1 MRETKSHTLPR
12 GKVDHGIVYRRD
24 DEFCGW
30 VFTSGIW
37 DTADGSILVG
47 FKRNKN
53 LYRGAGDVHHD
64 NVTEEQKNEVM
75 LIRSYDR
82 GETWDESSL
91 VKIWE
96 RSISEGDVLAQGPQ
110 DYCDEE
116 PLDFTSKDVLVA
128 NGPVPVYGTPDTKC
142 WVRVSTDGGRH
153 WRRPLILPLTGLPAL
168 AGTSSSMVRQE
179 DGRSLLFLAA
189 ISADGWTRRPV
200 VYASLDGGTGWTFL
214 SFITPK
220 LDDGA
225 ADGDWKTSYRFGGHR
240 WFYCTG
246 IQLPNG
252 KILCS
257 VRCQRDPTGVMWTEI
272 FESEDGARTWRFLSR
287 VNDWGAPGDIVRM
300 QDGRIACVYGYRV
313 RPQGIRARISED
325 EGRTWGPELVLRD
338 DGGSWDLGYPRVV
351 ERAPGE
357 LLAVYYFNTRDDPI
371 QANGG
376 VRHIARTIFR
386 PD

>member
-1 MRETKSHTLPR
+1 M
-12 GKVDHGIVYRRD
+12 
-24 DEFCGW
+24 
-30 VFTSGIW
+30 
-37 DTADGSILVG
+37 
-47 FKRNKN
+47 
-53 LYRGAGDVHHD
+53 
-64 NVTEEQKNEVM
+64 
-75 LIRSYDR
+75 
-82 GETWDESSL
+82 
-91 VKIWE
+91 
-96 RSISEGDVLAQGPQ
+96 
-110 DYCDEE
+110 
-116 PLDFTSKDVLVA
+116 
-128 NGPVPVYGTPDTKC
+128 
-142 WVRVSTDGGRH
+142 
-153 WRRPLILPLTGLPAL
+153 ILPLTGLPAL

-220 LDDGA
+220 ADDGA

-246 IQLPNG
+246 IQLPSG

-313 RPQGIRARISED
+313 GPSGIRARVSADGGES
-325 EGRTWGPELVLRD
+325 WGGEIILRA
-338 DGGSWDLGYPRVV
+338 DGGSWDLGYPRVI
-351 ERAPGE
+351 EHEPGK
-357 LLAVYYFNTRDDPI
+357 LLSIYYMNTADDPI
-371 QANGG
+371 QMNGG
-376 VRHIARTIFR
+376 VRHIAQTIFT